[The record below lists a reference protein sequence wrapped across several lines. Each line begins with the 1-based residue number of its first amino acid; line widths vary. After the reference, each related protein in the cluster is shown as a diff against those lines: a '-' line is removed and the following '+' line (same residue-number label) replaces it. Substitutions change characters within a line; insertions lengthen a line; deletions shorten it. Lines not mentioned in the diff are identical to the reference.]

1 MSGRSSR
8 FATIRLSYF
17 VLSNHIID
25 IYHSYL
31 ALAALATM
39 NEPGLKPLD
48 AALCISIQQKE
59 KLEKLRKA
67 ALGRTGEQSKHG
79 FSFSM
84 WDVDPDFRGKRAAEG
99 RNTSHLRS
107 GNEVR

>member
-8 FATIRLSYF
+8 FATIRVSYF
-17 VLSNHIID
+17 VLSNHLTD

-48 AALCISIQQKE
+48 AALCISIQQKK
-59 KLEKLRKA
+59 KLELLRKA
-67 ALGRTGEQSKHG
+67 ASDWTGE
-79 FSFSM
+79 
-84 WDVDPDFRGKRAAEG
+84 
-99 RNTSHLRS
+99 
-107 GNEVR
+107 